1 MIMHP
6 ILASVMPVIFGNSQ
20 KSLKGAVHVPNEPAI
35 RRELCNEKMSASPL
49 DLVPETGRSKKTGTE
64 ENM

>member
-1 MIMHP
+1 MIIQL
-6 ILASVMPVIFGNSQ
+6 ILACVMPVIFGNSQ

-35 RRELCNEKMSASPL
+35 RWELCYEKLSASSL